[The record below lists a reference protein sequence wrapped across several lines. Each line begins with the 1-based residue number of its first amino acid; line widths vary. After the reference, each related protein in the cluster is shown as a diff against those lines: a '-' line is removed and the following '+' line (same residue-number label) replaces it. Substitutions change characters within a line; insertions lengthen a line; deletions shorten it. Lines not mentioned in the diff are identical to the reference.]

1 MNIPITTKTPTYTIT
16 GFYDSPGKNDKN
28 ILTNQAIANGLSSF
42 LQDDINIS
50 TNNEINSYTALD
62 ALYSEPVELKA
73 AIMSAIK
80 PEITTFISSKN
91 NAGNFILTNILKEL
105 SIELPQ
111 AIS

>member
-1 MNIPITTKTPTYTIT
+1 M
-16 GFYDSPGKNDKN
+16 
-28 ILTNQAIANGLSSF
+28 
-42 LQDDINIS
+42 QDDINIS

-62 ALYSEPVELKA
+62 ALYSEPAELKA